1 MKFIAHRGISSKAP
15 ENTLV
20 SFKKSLIKGFNIIEF
35 DVQLSQDNIPVIFH
49 DESLERTTNGVGLL
63 KNYKWNELKLLDAGI
78 WFGENFTGER
88 IPSLDQIL
96 KIFHGNSHLQIELK
110 SNETNLSEITLISLQ
125 KNLWMDDYN
134 QTPYSIPGFS
144 LTSFNI
150 NQVISAKKLEPRIN
164 VGWLRENDEKE
175 IRLTEFLLDNKID
188 MYIPNV
194 NSTFWKNIKLKN
206 SLKENNITLCAWGAK
221 KLSDVNKMIISGAEA
236 MTVDWPEEAAKI
248 T

>member
-78 WFGENFTGER
+78 WFGENFIGER
-88 IPSLDQIL
+88 IPSLNQIL
-96 KIFHGNSHLQIELK
+96 KTFYGNSHLQIEIK
-110 SNETNLSEITLISLQ
+110 SNETNLPVIILISLE
-125 KNLWMDDYN
+125 KNLWMDNYN
-134 QTPYSIPGFS
+134 KTPYSVPGFS

-164 VGWLRENDEKE
+164 VGWLIEKDEEENY
-175 IRLTEFLLDNKID
+175 LAEFLLDNNIN

-194 NSTFWKNIKLKN
+194 NSTFWKNIELKN
-206 SLKENNITLCAWGAK
+206 SLVENNITLCAWGAK
-221 KLSDVNKMIISGAEA
+221 KLSDVKKMIASGAKA
-236 MTVDWPEEAAKI
+236 MTVDWPEEAVKI

>member
-134 QTPYSIPGFS
+134 KTPYSIPGFS

-150 NQVISAKKLEPRIN
+150 NQVISAKKLEPTIN
-164 VGWLRENDEKE
+164 VGWLREKDEKE
-175 IRLTEFLLDNKID
+175 ISLTEFLLDNKID

-194 NSTFWKNIKLKN
+194 NSTFWENIELKN